1 MAGSRRSDRF
11 RLIPDRTLAAA
22 LVLVALPA
30 FLIHLDVIAFIG
42 DEGIRAL
49 VAFEMDQSGDYI
61 VPTLNGELY
70 FNKPPLY
77 NWMILGVSKV
87 FGDFGEWPSRITT
100 LLCLA
105 AFALIVYHYARKYTD
120 RTTALTLAA
129 MLLTSGRILFWDSM
143 LGLIDIGFSA
153 VVFLNFMLLYDLGR
167 RDRWNVLWPV
177 SYALFAAA
185 FLLKGLPAVVFQ
197 AISVA
202 VTLTF
207 FNRWRSQAFSRAQLA
222 GIAVG
227 LAPLVLYYGLY
238 ATRVDLDEVFAVLVD
253 QSLQRTP
260 THHTAWETIAHLFTF
275 APEQVYHF
283 LPWSLLV
290 AVAFHPAFRRLIR
303 ERPVVHFSFWMLV
316 ANLPVYWISAQ
327 VYPRYLLMFVPL
339 FNFIGIY
346 VLSTAPLAGWGKIYR
361 AVFLFLNVAA
371 LTGVLLMPVI
381 DIRVTD
387 LNAWPWA
394 MLAGAIGLGLT
405 FLGLWHDRDR
415 TFLWMA
421 LMLLVVRIVFNLV
434 VLPLRSIDWR
444 ENLCRED
451 CRRAAEA
458 HTDAPWYVY
467 GETYTGEVARFY
479 TSAYTGR
486 IIPHVDTVMDSG
498 GYYIVDRPLN
508 PDFPGIQVD
517 SLLLENRQVFAI
529 MRPLAAQRQDTTE
542 MPSPRD

>member
-22 LVLVALPA
+22 LVLLALPA

-49 VAFEMDQSGDYI
+49 VAFEMDRSGDYI

-87 FGDFGEWPSRITT
+87 FGYFGEWPSRITT

-105 AFALIVYHYARKYTD
+105 AFALIAYHYARKYSD

-143 LGLIDIGFSA
+143 LGLIDIAFSA

-167 RDRWNVLWPV
+167 RDRWHVLWPA
-177 SYALFAAA
+177 SYALFAVA

-202 VTLTF
+202 VALTF
-207 FNRWRSQAFSRAQLA
+207 FNRWRSQAISRAHFL
-222 GIAVG
+222 GIATG
-227 LAPLVLYYGLY
+227 LAPLALYYGLY
-238 ATRVDLDEVFAVLVD
+238 ASRVDLDEVFAVLVD

-260 THHTAWETIAHLFTF
+260 THHTAWETITHLFNF

-290 AVAFHPAFRRLIR
+290 AVAFHPSFRRLLR

-339 FNFIGIY
+339 FNVIGLY
-346 VLSTAPLAGWGKIYR
+346 MLSTSPLARWSKIYR
-361 AVFLFLNVAA
+361 GVFLVLNGAA
-371 LTGVLLMPVI
+371 FTGVLLMPLI
-381 DIRVTD
+381 DIRVTG
-387 LNAWPWA
+387 LSAWPWI
-394 MLAGAIGLGLT
+394 MPAGVIGLGVT
-405 FLGLWHDRDR
+405 FLGLWHDRGR
-415 TFLWMA
+415 AFLWMA

-434 VLPLRSIDWR
+434 VLPLRSLDWR

-451 CRRAAEA
+451 CRRAAAA
-458 HTDAPWYVY
+458 HADAPWYVY
-467 GETYTGEVARFY
+467 GETFTGEVARFY
-479 TSAYTGR
+479 TSVYTGR
-486 IIPHVDTVMDSG
+486 IIAHVDDVVDTS

-508 PDFPGIQVD
+508 RDFPGIQVD

-529 MRPLAAQRQDTTE
+529 MRPLPPEPPDTTE
-542 MPSPRD
+542 IR